1 MSSESN
7 ANITEATPVDKPNG
21 NAPQLDAS
29 IEADLAELSELLSKE
44 TLDDAEDA
52 SVAELLAR
60 LEGADGVAK
69 GVEGKLDALLGKL
82 DTLLEALEKPD
93 PDKTESPAPVPNEKT
108 VDKENKEA

>member
-1 MSSESN
+1 MSDKENTTS
-7 ANITEATPVDKPNG
+7 VDKANG
-21 NAPQLDAS
+21 DGSHPVQLDAS
-29 IEADLAELSELLSKE
+29 IEADLAELNELLSKE

-82 DTLLEALEKPD
+82 DNLLEDLESVD
-93 PDKTESPAPVPNEKT
+93 SAKTAQSPNEKAM
-108 VDKENKEA
+108 DEENKEA